1 MKPLRWFVLLL
12 AFCTLAVLASA
23 VDWPPVAPDELK
35 MTAEPL
41 ARGAPAII
49 LYRQVDRDDSATTGH
64 ESSFLRIKILKEEGR
79 KYADVEIPYSQGGGS
94 GISHIWARTIRPD
107 GSVSEFKGKPFD
119 KSIVKA
125 RGMKYMAKAFTLPDV
140 QVGCVIEYFYT
151 VELSEYLIFDSHWIL
166 NDELFTRHA
175 KFSLKPYHSDYGQ
188 FTLRWSWHLLPEGTT
203 PPKEGPDHLIRMEVN
218 NVPAFQTE
226 DYMPP
231 ANELK
236 SRVDFTY
243 TEDMEKESTKYWQNR
258 GKKLNSLVESFVAK
272 RKAME
277 QALPQ
282 IISAGDSD
290 EVKVQKIYER
300 VQKLR
305 NTSYEKE
312 KTAQEVKRSKEKE
325 NSNVEDVWKHGYGDV
340 SDLNWLFLALVR
352 AAGFEAAPVY
362 VSDRYHY
369 FFDPNLMDGHKL
381 DYNLVLV
388 KVGGKDVY
396 CDPGAAFSPYGMLMW
411 SETAV
416 QGLRLNKDGGTWIRT
431 PLPESASSRIVRRAD
446 LALSEN
452 GDLEGALSITYT
464 GLEAMQRRRDE
475 MDEDVAARK
484 RALEDEAK
492 QYIPAASEM
501 ELTNQP
507 DWTSSSAPLLAEFK
521 MKVEGWVSG
530 AGRKALL
537 PVGLFSA
544 GEKSVFEH
552 AERVHPIYFEYPSQ
566 KEDNIRITLP
576 HGWQVASIPPKSV
589 HDGHIVF
596 YTLTAEKSPASVTI
610 TRNLNLDLLLLEQ
623 KFYPALR
630 NFFQDVR
637 TSDEEQ
643 ILLQPVSPSAS
654 N

>member
-1 MKPLRWFVLLL
+1 M
-12 AFCTLAVLASA
+12 
-23 VDWPPVAPDELK
+23 
-35 MTAEPL
+35 
-41 ARGAPAII
+41 
-49 LYRQVDRDDSATTGH
+49 
-64 ESSFLRIKILKEEGR
+64 
-79 KYADVEIPYSQGGGS
+79 
-94 GISHIWARTIRPD
+94 
-107 GSVSEFKGKPFD
+107 
-119 KSIVKA
+119 
-125 RGMKYMAKAFTLPDV
+125 
-140 QVGCVIEYFYT
+140 
-151 VELSEYLIFDSHWIL
+151 
-166 NDELFTRHA
+166 
-175 KFSLKPYHSDYGQ
+175 
-188 FTLRWSWHLLPEGTT
+188 
-203 PPKEGPDHLIRMEVN
+203 
-218 NVPAFQTE
+218 
-226 DYMPP
+226 
-231 ANELK
+231 
-236 SRVDFTY
+236 
-243 TEDMEKESTKYWQNR
+243 
-258 GKKLNSLVESFVAK
+258 
-272 RKAME
+272 
-277 QALPQ
+277 
-282 IISAGDSD
+282 
-290 EVKVQKIYER
+290 
-300 VQKLR
+300 
-305 NTSYEKE
+305 
-312 KTAQEVKRSKEKE
+312 KRSKEKE

-544 GEKSVFEH
+544 GEKRVFEH

-566 KEDNIRITLP
+566 KEDDIRITLP

-589 HDGHIVF
+589 HDGHIVL
-596 YTLTAEKSPASVTI
+596 YTLTAEKEPYIRHHYS
-610 TRNLNLDLLLLEQ
+610 
-623 KFYPALR
+623 
-630 NFFQDVR
+630 
-637 TSDEEQ
+637 
-643 ILLQPVSPSAS
+643 
-654 N
+654 